1 MQNQAMETAIEIF
14 AKLVNQ
20 EEVSEQGVNSKLYD
34 AWNQSG
40 EVYELVVQLT
50 RALNLELYDY
60 NNGLYLSPGGNNA
73 VFGFTNEELRAAL
86 GIRVNRQLFLCYFI
100 IYNIIT
106 KFYTDSATYTYQDYV
121 KIHEIV
127 ENVTLSFHRVFQQ
140 IQTVVF
146 TEVEEYSFKEIALL
160 WEQMPDVSTE
170 AGSGV
175 RAEMGS
181 RTGLVKK
188 VFNFLEEQGL
198 FTAVEEM
205 YYPTARFKALIERYF
220 VEHQSRIYEVMM
232 GGEDDAAY

>member
-1 MQNQAMETAIEIF
+1 M
-14 AKLVNQ
+14 
-20 EEVSEQGVNSKLYD
+20 
-34 AWNQSG
+34 
-40 EVYELVVQLT
+40 
-50 RALNLELYDY
+50 
-60 NNGLYLSPGGNNA
+60 
-73 VFGFTNEELRAAL
+73 FGFTNEELRAAF

-175 RAEMGS
+175 RAEMGKPH
-181 RTGLVKK
+181 RPG
-188 VFNFLEEQGL
+188 EESVQLSGG
-198 FTAVEEM
+198 TEAVH
-205 YYPTARFKALIERYF
+205 RSGGDVLSHR
-220 VEHQSRIYEVMM
+220 EV
-232 GGEDDAAY
+232 